1 MGWLHQLTDALHL
14 LAGGFW
20 IGALVLL
27 ALLLRTPPPRELLL
41 RLSSRFS
48 ALGVFAVV
56 LVVATGALNA
66 LFIVPD
72 WGHFLGSAY
81 GRTLVGKI
89 MPVAAMIL
97 LAVVNR
103 SLLTPRIRTVYR
115 QLRIC
120 AATSQL
126 KPQSA
131 LWLSSQQAFWAHCL
145 PRRESFTRCVLAAKL
160 ARGIHDARQ

>member
-1 MGWLHQLTDALHL
+1 VGWLHQLTDALHL

-103 SLLTPRIRTVYR
+103 SLLTPRIRTGEQAVAD
-115 QLRIC
+115 LRRNVAIET
-120 AATSQL
+120 AVG
-126 KPQSA
+126 A
-131 LWLSSQQAFWAHCL
+131 L
-145 PRRESFTRCVLAAKL
+145 VILAASVL
-160 ARGIHDARQ
+160 GTLPPPS

>member
-103 SLLTPRIRTVYR
+103 MLLTPRIGNSA
-115 QLRIC
+115 QALADLRRNVLMET
-120 AATSQL
+120 AVGTL
-126 KPQSA
+126 V
-131 LWLSSQQAFWAHCL
+131 
-145 PRRESFTRCVLAAKL
+145 VLAASL
-160 ARGIHDARQ
+160 LGTLPPSG